1 MNNMNINFYI
11 VSLCAYCTPHS
22 IPPAALTV
30 QFQQAQYIVAEG
42 VGNVPV
48 VIEMNGASAVNV
60 IVNIRTIAGSATSMI
75 SLNSNYYYTANNL
88 IMSHFLQH
96 QWIP

>member
-1 MNNMNINFYI
+1 M
-11 VSLCAYCTPHS
+11 LYCTPHS

-30 QFQQAQYIVAEG
+30 RFQQVQYFVAEG

-75 SLNSNYYYTANNL
+75 
-88 IMSHFLQH
+88 IEQ
-96 QWIP
+96 